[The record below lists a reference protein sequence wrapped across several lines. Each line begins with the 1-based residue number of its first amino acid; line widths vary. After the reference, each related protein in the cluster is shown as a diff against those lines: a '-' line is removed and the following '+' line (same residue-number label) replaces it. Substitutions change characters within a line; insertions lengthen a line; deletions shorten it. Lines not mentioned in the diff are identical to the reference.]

1 MKNLLSSLVCTAAL
15 LAGSHL
21 VAEPDFGDSSSQTL
35 TTKAWQ
41 AYDAKDY
48 AQAMVFADKCI
59 ELYGAQAQEMQKALT
74 APLTEKEQIFA
85 QWALNDVG
93 TCYLIK
99 GQSLEALGR
108 KPEAITAYKSVAE
121 QLPFAQCWDP
131 QGWFW
136 KPADAARE
144 KLKKLE
150 FDALS

>member
-1 MKNLLSSLVCTAAL
+1 MKFALRFFAFTFVL
-15 LAGSHL
+15 LAAGRLS
-21 VAEPDFGDSSSQTL
+21 AETDFGDSSSETL
-35 TTKAWQ
+35 TTKAWK
-41 AYDAKDY
+41 AYEVKDY
-48 AQAMVFADKCI
+48 NTALIYADKCI
-59 ELYGAQAQEMQKALT
+59 ELYGDKAAEMQQALT
-74 APLTEKEQIFA
+74 APLTEKEQIFS

-99 GQSLEALGR
+99 GQSLEALGK
-108 KPEAITAYKSVAE
+108 KPEAILAYKGVAE
-121 QLPFAQCWDP
+121 KLPFAQCWDP